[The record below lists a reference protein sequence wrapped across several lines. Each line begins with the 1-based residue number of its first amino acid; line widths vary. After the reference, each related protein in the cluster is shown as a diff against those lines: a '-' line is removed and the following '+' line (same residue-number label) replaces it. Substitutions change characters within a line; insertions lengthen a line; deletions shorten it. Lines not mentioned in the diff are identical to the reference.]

1 VDEVLATWAAQA
13 AGQTAGH
20 NSISAAPWEFAGM
33 AEAAARLDVPAPTPP
48 PAAVGEEER
57 TCRGVFMEFMT
68 KYFILFA
75 RPESV
80 SFWD

>member
-1 VDEVLATWAAQA
+1 
-13 AGQTAGH
+13 
-20 NSISAAPWEFAGM
+20 M